1 MIRLTKS
8 ELKDA
13 IVKAKEETGTLILAH
28 TYQDPDI
35 IDIADITGDSFA
47 LSKAAA
53 NIHDKNRVLLCG
65 VRFMA
70 DTVKILSPEKEV
82 VLSHKSATCPMAEQI
97 LPERVRRFREEN
109 PDVCV
114 CAYINTSTE
123 LKAECDVCVTS
134 STAVKIVSSLPSDK
148 VLFIPDQNL
157 GSYVRQFVPN
167 KEIILWDGCCP
178 THHSVSVKDVQE
190 AKAKHPNAKI
200 AVHPECRK
208 DVVDLCDFV
217 GSTSEII
224 TFCKSCDDDVII
236 ATERGVCDKLSR
248 DYPERGFYQL
258 ASDKLTCSNMK
269 MTTLE
274 NVYKALI
281 GEFGDVIEIDEEL
294 RLKAKRSIDNML
306 KYGG

>member
-1 MIRLTKS
+1 MNTT
-8 ELKDA
+8 ELKQA
-13 IVKAKEETGTLILAH
+13 ILQAKKDTGTLILAH
-28 TYQDPDI
+28 TYQAPDI
-35 IDIADITGDSFA
+35 IDIADISGDSFA

-53 NIHDKNRVLLCG
+53 GMPEVRRVLLCG

-82 VLSHKSATCPMAEQI
+82 VLSHKRATCPMAEQI
-97 LPERVRRFREEN
+97 APERVRAFRQEH

-134 STAVKIVSSLPSDK
+134 STAVKIVSSLPSEK

-157 GSYVRQFVPN
+157 GGYVAQFVPE

-190 AKAKHPNAKI
+190 AKAKHPGAKI
-200 AVHPECRK
+200 AVHPECRRE
-208 DVVDLCDFV
+208 VVELCDFI

-224 TFCKSCDDDVII
+224 SYCKRVSDDVII
-236 ATERGVCDKLSR
+236 ATERGVCEKLAR
-248 DYPERGFYQL
+248 DYPERGFFQL
-258 ASDKLTCSNMK
+258 APGKLTCPNMK
-269 MTTLE
+269 MTTLQ
-274 NVYKALI
+274 NVYDALL
-281 GEFGDVIEIDEEL
+281 GNFGDVIEIEESL
-294 RLKAKRSIDNML
+294 RLRAKRSIDNML

>member
-1 MIRLTKS
+1 MNTS
-8 ELKDA
+8 ELKQA
-13 IVKAKEETGTLILAH
+13 IIQAKKNTGTLVLAH

-53 NIHDKNRVLLCG
+53 KMPEVKRVLLCG

-82 VLSHKSATCPMAEQI
+82 VLSHRKATCPMAEQI
-97 LPERVRRFREEN
+97 SPERVRAFREEN

-134 STAVKIVSSLPSDK
+134 STAVKIVSSLPSKK

-157 GSYVRQFVPN
+157 GGYVAQFVPD

-178 THHSVSVKDVQE
+178 THHSVSVKDVQD
-190 AKAKHPNAKI
+190 AKAAHPGAKI
-200 AVHPECRK
+200 AVHPECRR
-208 DVVDLCDFV
+208 DVVALCDFI

-224 TFCKSCDDDVII
+224 EYCKSVSDDVII
-236 ATERGVCDKLSR
+236 ATERGV
-248 DYPERGFYQL
+248 
-258 ASDKLTCSNMK
+258 
-269 MTTLE
+269 
-274 NVYKALI
+274 
-281 GEFGDVIEIDEEL
+281 
-294 RLKAKRSIDNML
+294 
-306 KYGG
+306 

>member
-1 MIRLTKS
+1 
-8 ELKDA
+8 
-13 IVKAKEETGTLILAH
+13 
-28 TYQDPDI
+28 
-35 IDIADITGDSFA
+35 
-47 LSKAAA
+47 
-53 NIHDKNRVLLCG
+53 
-65 VRFMA
+65 
-70 DTVKILSPEKEV
+70 
-82 VLSHKSATCPMAEQI
+82 MAEQI
-97 LPERVRRFREEN
+97 APEKVRRFREEN
-109 PDVCV
+109 HDVCV

-134 STAVKIVSSLPSDK
+134 STAVKIVSALPSKK

-157 GSYVRQFVPN
+157 GGYVSQFVPD

-178 THHSVSVKDVQE
+178 THHSVSVKDVE
-190 AKAKHPNAKI
+190 DARTKHPDAKI

-208 DVVDLCDFV
+208 AVVDLCDFV

-224 TFCKSCDDDVII
+224 NFCKNCNDDVII

-258 ASDKLTCSNMK
+258 APGKLTCPNMK

-274 NVYKALI
+274 NVYRALL
-281 GEFGDVIEIDEEL
+281 GEFGDVIEIDEDL

>member
-1 MIRLTKS
+1 MNHA
-8 ELKDA
+8 ELKQA
-13 IVKAKEETGTLILAH
+13 ILQAKQETGTLVLAH

-53 NIHDKNRVLLCG
+53 QVTDKRRVLMCG

-70 DTVKILSPEKEV
+70 DTVKILSPDKEV
-82 VLSHKSATCPMAEQI
+82 ILSHRKAACPMAEQI
-97 LPERVRRFREEN
+97 APERVRAFREEH

-114 CAYINTSTE
+114 CAYINTTTA

-134 STAVKIVSSLPSDK
+134 STAVKIVKALPAERI
-148 VLFIPDQNL
+148 LFIPDQNL
-157 GSYVRQFVPN
+157 GSYVRQFVPE

-178 THHSVSVKDVQE
+178 THHSVSVGDVE
-190 AKAKHPNAKI
+190 AARAAHPGAKI

-208 DVVDLCDFV
+208 AVVELCDFI

-224 TFCKSCDDDVII
+224 SYAKSVDGDVII
-236 ATERGVCDKLSR
+236 ATERGVCDKLRR

-258 ASDKLTCSNMK
+258 APHKLVCPNMK
-269 MTTLE
+269 MTTLQ
-274 NVYKALI
+274 NVYDALL
-281 GEFGDVIEIDEEL
+281 GNFGDVIEIEESL
-294 RLKAKRSIDNML
+294 RLRAKRSIDNML

>member
-1 MIRLTKS
+1 MNTS
-8 ELKDA
+8 ELKQA
-13 IVKAKEETGTLILAH
+13 IMQAKKDTGTLVLAH

-35 IDIADITGDSFA
+35 IDIADISGDSFA

-53 NIHDKNRVLLCG
+53 KMPEVRRVLLCG

-82 VLSHKSATCPMAEQI
+82 VLSHRKATCPMAEQI
-97 LPERVRRFREEN
+97 SPERVRAFRQEN

-134 STAVKIVSSLPSDK
+134 STAVKIVSSLPSKK

-157 GSYVRQFVPN
+157 GSYVAKYVPE

-178 THHSVSVKDVQE
+178 THHSVSVKDVQD
-190 AKAKHPNAKI
+190 AKAKHPGAKI

-208 DVVDLCDFV
+208 EVVALCDFI

-224 TFCKSCDDDVII
+224 NYCKSVSDDVVI
-236 ATERGVCDKLSR
+236 ATEKGVCDKLSR
-248 DYPERGFYQL
+248 DYPERGFFQL
-258 ASDKLTCSNMK
+258 APTKLVCPNMK
-269 MTTLE
+269 MTTLQ
-274 NVYKALI
+274 NVYDAIL
-281 GEFGDVIEIDEEL
+281 GNFGDVIEIEEEL

>member
-1 MIRLTKS
+1 MNTS
-8 ELKDA
+8 ELKQA
-13 IVKAKEETGTLILAH
+13 IMQAKKDTGTLVLAH

-35 IDIADITGDSFA
+35 IDIADISGDSFA

-53 NIHDKNRVLLCG
+53 KMPEVRRVLLCG

-82 VLSHKSATCPMAEQI
+82 VLSHRKATCPMAEQI
-97 LPERVRRFREEN
+97 SPERVRAFRQEN

-134 STAVKIVSSLPSDK
+134 STAVKIVSSLPSKK

-157 GSYVRQFVPN
+157 GSYVAKFVPE

-178 THHSVSVKDVQE
+178 THHSVSVKDVQD
-190 AKAKHPNAKI
+190 AKAKHPGAKI

-208 DVVDLCDFV
+208 EVVALCDFI

-224 TFCKSCDDDVII
+224 NYCKSVSDDVVI
-236 ATERGVCDKLSR
+236 ATEKGVCDKLSR
-248 DYPERGFYQL
+248 DYPERGFFQL
-258 ASDKLTCSNMK
+258 APTKLVCPNMK
-269 MTTLE
+269 MTTLQ
-274 NVYKALI
+274 NVYDAIL
-281 GEFGDVIEIDEEL
+281 GNFGDVIEIEEEL

>member
-1 MIRLTKS
+1 MKNS
-8 ELKDA
+8 ELKQA
-13 IVKAKEETGTLILAH
+13 IMKVKKETGTLILAH

-35 IDIADITGDSFA
+35 IDVADISGDSFA

-53 NIHDKNRVLLCG
+53 KMPEVKRVLLCG

-82 VLSHKSATCPMAEQI
+82 ILSHRNATCPMAEQI
-97 LPERVRRFREEN
+97 APERVRKFRVEN

-134 STAVKIVSSLPSDK
+134 STAVKIVSSLPSKK

-157 GSYVRQFVPN
+157 GGYVSKFVPD

-178 THHSVSVKDVQE
+178 THHSVSVKDVLE
-190 AKAKHPNAKI
+190 AKAKHPGAKI

-208 DVVDLCDFV
+208 DVVDLCDFI

-224 TFCKSCDDDVII
+224 DYCKKCGDDVVI
-236 ATERGVCDKLSR
+236 ATEKGVCDKLSR

-258 ASDKLTCSNMK
+258 APNKLVCPNMK
-269 MTTLE
+269 MTTLD
-274 NVYKALI
+274 NVYKAIL
-281 GEFGDVIEIDEEL
+281 GEFGDVIEIEEEL

>member
-1 MIRLTKS
+1 MNKS
-8 ELKDA
+8 ELKKAILDA
-13 IVKAKEETGTLILAH
+13 KNETGTLILAH

-35 IDIADITGDSFA
+35 VDIADITGDSFA

-53 NIHDKNRVLLCG
+53 KIENKNRVLLCG

-82 VLSHKSATCPMAEQI
+82 ILSHRHATCPMAEQI
-97 LPERVRRFREEN
+97 APERVRQFKEEN

-134 STAVKIVSSLPSDK
+134 STAVKIVKALPYEK
-148 VLFIPDQNL
+148 ILFIPDKNL
-157 GSYVRQFVPN
+157 GGYVRSFVPE

-178 THHSVSVKDVQE
+178 THHSVSVKDVTD
-190 AKAKHPNAKI
+190 AKAKHPDAKI
-200 AVHPECRK
+200 AVHPECRSE
-208 DVVDLCDFV
+208 VVAMCDFV

-224 TFCKSCDDDVII
+224 DFCKSCEGDVII

-248 DYPERGFYQL
+248 DYPDRGFYQL
-258 ASDKLTCSNMK
+258 ASNKLTCPNMK
-269 MTTLE
+269 MTTLDG
-274 NVYKALI
+274 VYKALT
-281 GEFGDVIEIDEEL
+281 GEFGDIIEIDKDIRL
-294 RLKAKRSIDNML
+294 RAKRSIDNML

>member
-1 MIRLTKS
+1 MNHA
-8 ELKDA
+8 ELKQA
-13 IVKAKEETGTLILAH
+13 ILQAKQETGTLVLAH

-35 IDIADITGDSFA
+35 IDIADIIGDSFA

-53 NIHDKNRVLLCG
+53 QVTDKRRVLMCG

-70 DTVKILSPEKEV
+70 DTVKILSPDKEV
-82 VLSHKSATCPMAEQI
+82 ILSHRKAACPMAEQI
-97 LPERVRRFREEN
+97 APERVRAFREEN

-114 CAYINTSTE
+114 CAYINTTTA

-134 STAVKIVSSLPSDK
+134 STAVKIVKALPAERI
-148 VLFIPDQNL
+148 LFIPDQNL
-157 GSYVRQFVPN
+157 GGYVRQFVPE

-178 THHSVSVKDVQE
+178 THHSVSVGDVE
-190 AKAKHPNAKI
+190 AARAAHPGAKI

-208 DVVDLCDFV
+208 EVVELCDFI

-224 TFCKSCDDDVII
+224 SYAKSVDGDVII
-236 ATERGVCDKLSR
+236 ATERGVCDKLRR

-258 ASDKLTCSNMK
+258 APHKLVCPNMK
-269 MTTLE
+269 MTTLQ
-274 NVYKALI
+274 NVYDALL
-281 GEFGDVIEIDEEL
+281 GNFGDVIEIEEEL

>member
-1 MIRLTKS
+1 MNTT
-8 ELKDA
+8 ELKQA
-13 IVKAKEETGTLILAH
+13 ILQAKKDTGTLILAH
-28 TYQDPDI
+28 TYQAPDI
-35 IDIADITGDSFA
+35 IDIADISGDSFA

-53 NIHDKNRVLLCG
+53 GMPEVRRVLLCG

-82 VLSHKSATCPMAEQI
+82 VLSHKKATCPMAEQI
-97 LPERVRRFREEN
+97 APERVRAFRQEH

-134 STAVKIVSSLPSDK
+134 STAVKIVSSLPSEK

-157 GSYVRQFVPN
+157 GGYVAQFVPE

-190 AKAKHPNAKI
+190 AKAKHPGAKI
-200 AVHPECRK
+200 AVHPECRRE
-208 DVVDLCDFV
+208 VVELCDFI

-224 TFCKSCDDDVII
+224 GYCKRVSDDVII
-236 ATERGVCDKLSR
+236 ATERGVCEKLVR
-248 DYPERGFYQL
+248 DYPERGFFQL
-258 ASDKLTCSNMK
+258 APGKLTCPNMK
-269 MTTLE
+269 MTTLQ
-274 NVYKALI
+274 NVYDALL
-281 GEFGDVIEIDEEL
+281 GNFGDVIEIEESL
-294 RLKAKRSIDNML
+294 RLRAKRSIDNML

>member
-1 MIRLTKS
+1 MKTA
-8 ELKDA
+8 ELKEA
-13 IVKAKEETGTLILAH
+13 ILKAKEETGTLVLAH
-28 TYQDPDI
+28 TYQAPDI

-47 LSKAAA
+47 LAKAAT
-53 NIHDKNRVLLCG
+53 NIPDKKRVLLCG

-97 LPERVRRFREEN
+97 APERVRAFREEN

-134 STAVKIVSSLPSDK
+134 STAVKIVSALPSEK

-157 GSYVRQFVPN
+157 GGYVSRFVPE
-167 KEIILWDGCCP
+167 KEILLWDGCCP
-178 THHSVSVKDVQE
+178 THHSVSVKDVLE
-190 AKAKHPNAKI
+190 AKAKHPGAKI

-208 DVVDLCDFV
+208 EVVALCDFI

-224 TFCKSCDDDVII
+224 NYCKSVEDDVII

-258 ASDKLTCSNMK
+258 APNKLTCPNMK
-269 MTTLE
+269 MTTLQ
-274 NVYKALI
+274 NVYDALL
-281 GEFGDVIEIDEEL
+281 GNFGDVIEIDEEL

>member
-1 MIRLTKS
+1 MNTA
-8 ELKDA
+8 ELKQA
-13 IVKAKEETGTLILAH
+13 ILQAKKDTGTLILAH
-28 TYQDPDI
+28 TYQAPDI

-53 NIHDKNRVLLCG
+53 KMPEVRRVLLCG

-82 VLSHKSATCPMAEQI
+82 VLSHRRATCPMAEQI
-97 LPERVRRFREEN
+97 APERVRAFREEH
-109 PDVCV
+109 PDACV

-134 STAVKIVSSLPSDK
+134 STAVKIVSALPSRK

-157 GSYVRQFVPN
+157 GSYVAQFVPD

-190 AKAKHPNAKI
+190 AKAKHPGAKI
-200 AVHPECRK
+200 AVHPECRRE
-208 DVVDLCDFV
+208 VVALCDFI

-224 TFCKSCDDDVII
+224 DYCKQVSDDVII

-248 DYPERGFYQL
+248 DFPERGFYQL
-258 ASDKLTCSNMK
+258 APGKLTCPNMK
-269 MTTLE
+269 MTTLQ
-274 NVYKALI
+274 NVYDALL
-281 GEFGDVIEIDEEL
+281 GNFGDVIEIEEEL
-294 RLKAKRSIDNML
+294 RVKAKRSIDNML

>member
-1 MIRLTKS
+1 MNTT
-8 ELKDA
+8 ELKQA
-13 IVKAKEETGTLILAH
+13 IIQAKKETDTLVLAH
-28 TYQDPDI
+28 TYQAPEI

-53 NIHDKNRVLLCG
+53 KMTDKKRVLLCG

-97 LPERVRRFREEN
+97 APERVRAFREEN

-134 STAVKIVSSLPSDK
+134 STAVKIVSSLPSQK

-157 GSYVRQFVPN
+157 GGYVAKFVPE

-178 THHSVSVKDVQE
+178 THHSVSVKDVLD
-190 AKAKHPNAKI
+190 AKAKHPGAKI

-208 DVVDLCDFV
+208 EVVDLCDFI

-224 TFCKSCDDDVII
+224 DFCKNCEEDVLI

-258 ASDKLTCSNMK
+258 APNKLVCPNMK

-274 NVYKALI
+274 NVYKALL
-281 GEFGDVIEIDEEL
+281 GEFGDVIEIEEEL

>member
-1 MIRLTKS
+1 MKNS
-8 ELKDA
+8 ELKQA
-13 IVKAKEETGTLILAH
+13 IMKVKKETGTLILAH

-35 IDIADITGDSFA
+35 IDVADISGDSFA
-47 LSKAAA
+47 LSKSAA
-53 NIHDKNRVLLCG
+53 KMPEVKRVLLCG

-82 VLSHKSATCPMAEQI
+82 ILSHRNATCPMAEQI
-97 LPERVRRFREEN
+97 APERVRKFREEN

-134 STAVKIVSSLPSDK
+134 STAVKIVSSLPSKK

-157 GSYVRQFVPN
+157 GGYVSKFVPD

-178 THHSVSVKDVQE
+178 THHSVSVKDLLE
-190 AKAKHPNAKI
+190 AKAKHPGAKI

-208 DVVDLCDFV
+208 DVVDLCDFI

-224 TFCKSCDDDVII
+224 DYCKKCGDDVVI
-236 ATERGVCDKLSR
+236 ATEKGVCDKLSR

-258 ASDKLTCSNMK
+258 APNKLVCPNMK
-269 MTTLE
+269 MTTLD
-274 NVYKALI
+274 NVYKAIL
-281 GEFGDVIEIDEEL
+281 GEFGDVIEIEEEL

>member
-1 MIRLTKS
+1 MNHA
-8 ELKDA
+8 ELKQA
-13 IVKAKEETGTLILAH
+13 ILQAKQETGTLVLAH

-53 NIHDKNRVLLCG
+53 QVTDKRRVLMCG

-70 DTVKILSPEKEV
+70 DTVKILSPDKEV
-82 VLSHKSATCPMAEQI
+82 ILSHRKAACPMAEQI
-97 LPERVRRFREEN
+97 APERVRAFREEN

-114 CAYINTSTE
+114 CAYINTTTA

-134 STAVKIVSSLPSDK
+134 STAVKIVKALPAERI
-148 VLFIPDQNL
+148 LFIPDQNL
-157 GSYVRQFVPN
+157 GGYVRQFVPE

-178 THHSVSVKDVQE
+178 THHSVSVGDVE
-190 AKAKHPNAKI
+190 AARAAHPGAKI

-208 DVVDLCDFV
+208 EVVELCDFI

-224 TFCKSCDDDVII
+224 SYAKSVDGDVII
-236 ATERGVCDKLSR
+236 ATERGVCDKLRR

-258 ASDKLTCSNMK
+258 APHKLVCPNMK
-269 MTTLE
+269 MTTLQ
-274 NVYKALI
+274 NVYDALL
-281 GEFGDVIEIDEEL
+281 GNFGDVIEIEEEL

>member
-1 MIRLTKS
+1 MTRS
-8 ELKDA
+8 ELKEA
-13 IVKAKEETGTLILAH
+13 ILQAKKDTGTLVLAH

-53 NIHDKNRVLLCG
+53 DIKDKKRVLLCG

-97 LPERVRRFREEN
+97 APERVRQFKKEN

-134 STAVKIVSSLPSDK
+134 STAVKIVSALPSNK
-148 VLFIPDQNL
+148 ILFIPDQNL
-157 GSYVRQFVPN
+157 GGYVREFVPN
-167 KEIILWDGCCP
+167 KDIILWDGCCP
-178 THHSVSVKDVQE
+178 THHSISVKDVTE
-190 AKAKHPNAKI
+190 AKEKHPNAKI

-208 DVVDLCDFV
+208 EVVDLCDFV

-224 TFCKSCDDDVII
+224 NFCKSCDRDVII

-248 DYPERGFYQL
+248 DYPDRGFYQL
-258 ASDKLTCSNMK
+258 AQSKLTCPNMK

-274 NVYKALI
+274 NVYKALL

>member
-1 MIRLTKS
+1 MNTT
-8 ELKDA
+8 ELKQA
-13 IVKAKEETGTLILAH
+13 ILQAKKDTGTLILAH
-28 TYQDPDI
+28 TYQAPDI
-35 IDIADITGDSFA
+35 IDIADISGDSFA

-53 NIHDKNRVLLCG
+53 GMPEVRRVLLCG

-82 VLSHKSATCPMAEQI
+82 VLSHKKATCPMAEQI
-97 LPERVRRFREEN
+97 APERVRVFRQEH

-134 STAVKIVSSLPSDK
+134 STAVKIVSSLPSEK

-157 GSYVRQFVPN
+157 GGYVAQFVPE

-190 AKAKHPNAKI
+190 AKAKHPGAKI
-200 AVHPECRK
+200 AVHPECRRE
-208 DVVDLCDFV
+208 VVELCDFI

-224 TFCKSCDDDVII
+224 SYCKRVSDDVII
-236 ATERGVCDKLSR
+236 ATERGVCEKLAR
-248 DYPERGFYQL
+248 DYPERGFFQL
-258 ASDKLTCSNMK
+258 APGKLTCPNMK
-269 MTTLE
+269 MTTLQ
-274 NVYKALI
+274 NVYDALL
-281 GEFGDVIEIDEEL
+281 GNFGDVIEIEESL
-294 RLKAKRSIDNML
+294 RLRAKRSIDNML

>member
-1 MIRLTKS
+1 MKNS
-8 ELKDA
+8 ELKQA
-13 IVKAKEETGTLILAH
+13 IMKAKKETGTLILAH

-35 IDIADITGDSFA
+35 IDVADISGDSFA

-53 NIHDKNRVLLCG
+53 KMPEVKRVLLCG

-82 VLSHKSATCPMAEQI
+82 ILSHRNATCPMAEQI
-97 LPERVRRFREEN
+97 APERVRKFREEN

-134 STAVKIVSSLPSDK
+134 STAVKIVSSLPSKK

-157 GSYVRQFVPN
+157 GGYVSKFVPD

-178 THHSVSVKDVQE
+178 THHSVSVKDVLE
-190 AKAKHPNAKI
+190 AKAKHPGAKI

-208 DVVDLCDFV
+208 DVVDLCDFI

-224 TFCKSCDDDVII
+224 DYCKKCGDDVVI
-236 ATERGVCDKLSR
+236 ATEKGVCDKLSR

-258 ASDKLTCSNMK
+258 APNKLVCPNMK
-269 MTTLE
+269 MTTLD
-274 NVYKALI
+274 NVYKAIL
-281 GEFGDVIEIDEEL
+281 GKFGDVIEIEEEL

>member
-1 MIRLTKS
+1 MKNS
-8 ELKDA
+8 ELKQA
-13 IVKAKEETGTLILAH
+13 IMKVKKETGTLILAH

-35 IDIADITGDSFA
+35 IDVADISGDSFA

-53 NIHDKNRVLLCG
+53 KMPEVKRVLLCG

-82 VLSHKSATCPMAEQI
+82 ILSHRNATCPMAEQI
-97 LPERVRRFREEN
+97 APERVRKFREEN

-134 STAVKIVSSLPSDK
+134 STAVKIVSSLPSKK

-157 GSYVRQFVPN
+157 GGYVSKFVPD

-178 THHSVSVKDVQE
+178 THHSVSVKDVLE
-190 AKAKHPNAKI
+190 AKAKHPGAKI

-208 DVVDLCDFV
+208 DVVDLCDFI

-224 TFCKSCDDDVII
+224 DYCKKCGDDVVI
-236 ATERGVCDKLSR
+236 ATEKGVCDKLSR

-258 ASDKLTCSNMK
+258 APNKLVCPNMK
-269 MTTLE
+269 MTTLD
-274 NVYKALI
+274 NVYKAIL
-281 GEFGDVIEIDEEL
+281 GEFGDVIEIEEEL

>member
-1 MIRLTKS
+1 MNTT
-8 ELKDA
+8 ELKQA
-13 IVKAKEETGTLILAH
+13 ILQAKKDTGTLILAH
-28 TYQDPDI
+28 TYQAPDI
-35 IDIADITGDSFA
+35 IDIADISGDSFA

-53 NIHDKNRVLLCG
+53 GMPEVRRVLLCG

-82 VLSHKSATCPMAEQI
+82 VLSHKKATCPMAEQI
-97 LPERVRRFREEN
+97 APERVRAFREEH

-134 STAVKIVSSLPSDK
+134 STAVKIVSSLPSEK

-157 GSYVRQFVPN
+157 GGYVAQFVPE

-190 AKAKHPNAKI
+190 AKAKHPGAKI
-200 AVHPECRK
+200 AVHPECRRE
-208 DVVDLCDFV
+208 VVELCDFI

-224 TFCKSCDDDVII
+224 SYCKRVSDDVII
-236 ATERGVCDKLSR
+236 ATERGVCEKLAR
-248 DYPERGFYQL
+248 DYPERGFFQL
-258 ASDKLTCSNMK
+258 APGKLTCPNMK
-269 MTTLE
+269 MTTLQ
-274 NVYKALI
+274 NVYDALL
-281 GEFGDVIEIDEEL
+281 GNFGDVIEIEESL
-294 RLKAKRSIDNML
+294 RLRAKRSIDNML

>member
-1 MIRLTKS
+1 MNTT
-8 ELKDA
+8 ELKQA
-13 IVKAKEETGTLILAH
+13 ILQAKKDTGTLILAH
-28 TYQDPDI
+28 TYQAPDI
-35 IDIADITGDSFA
+35 IDIADISGDSFA

-53 NIHDKNRVLLCG
+53 GMPEVRRVLLCG

-82 VLSHKSATCPMAEQI
+82 VLSHKKATCPMAEQI
-97 LPERVRRFREEN
+97 APERVRAFRQEH

-134 STAVKIVSSLPSDK
+134 STAVKIVSSLPSEK

-157 GSYVRQFVPN
+157 GGYVAQFVPE

-190 AKAKHPNAKI
+190 AKAKHPGAKI
-200 AVHPECRK
+200 AVHPECRRE
-208 DVVDLCDFV
+208 VVELCDFI

-224 TFCKSCDDDVII
+224 SYCKRVSDDVII
-236 ATERGVCDKLSR
+236 ATERGVCEKLAR
-248 DYPERGFYQL
+248 DYSERGFFQL
-258 ASDKLTCSNMK
+258 APGKLTCPNMK
-269 MTTLE
+269 MTTLQ
-274 NVYKALI
+274 NVYDALL
-281 GEFGDVIEIDEEL
+281 GNFGDVIEIEESL
-294 RLKAKRSIDNML
+294 RLRAKRSIDNML

>member
-1 MIRLTKS
+1 MTKS
-8 ELKDA
+8 ELKEA
-13 IVKAKEETGTLILAH
+13 IIKAKEETGTLILAH

-53 NIHDKNRVLLCG
+53 DIHDKNRVLLCG

-82 VLSHKSATCPMAEQI
+82 VLSHKDATCPMAEQI
-97 LPERVRRFREEN
+97 SPDRVRKFREEN
-109 PDVCV
+109 PDICV

-134 STAVKIVSSLPSDK
+134 STAVKIVSSLPSKK

-157 GSYVRQFVPN
+157 GGYVRQFVPD

-178 THHSVSVKDVQE
+178 THHSVSVKDVE
-190 AKAKHPNAKI
+190 SAKAKYPGAKI

-208 DVVDLCDFV
+208 EVVDLCDFV

-224 TFCKSCDDDVII
+224 SFCKSCEDDVII
-236 ATERGVCDKLSR
+236 ATECGVCDKLSR

-258 ASDKLTCSNMK
+258 APNKLVCKNMK

-274 NVYKALI
+274 NVYKTLI
-281 GEFGDVIEIDEEL
+281 GEFGDVIEINEEL
-294 RLKAKRSIDNML
+294 RLKAKRSIENML

>member
-1 MIRLTKS
+1 MNTT
-8 ELKDA
+8 ELKQA
-13 IVKAKEETGTLILAH
+13 ILQAKKDTGTLILAH
-28 TYQDPDI
+28 TYQAPDI
-35 IDIADITGDSFA
+35 IDIADISGDSFA

-53 NIHDKNRVLLCG
+53 GMPEVRRVLLCG

-82 VLSHKSATCPMAEQI
+82 VLSHKKATCPMAEQI
-97 LPERVRRFREEN
+97 APERVRAFRQEH

-134 STAVKIVSSLPSDK
+134 STAVKIVSSLPSEK

-157 GSYVRQFVPN
+157 GGYVAQFVPE

-178 THHSVSVKDVQE
+178 THHSVSVKDVQD
-190 AKAKHPNAKI
+190 AKAKHPGAKI
-200 AVHPECRK
+200 AVHPECRRE
-208 DVVDLCDFV
+208 VVELCDFI

-224 TFCKSCDDDVII
+224 SYCKRVSDDVII
-236 ATERGVCDKLSR
+236 ATERGVCEKLAR
-248 DYPERGFYQL
+248 DYPERGFFQL
-258 ASDKLTCSNMK
+258 APGKLTCPNMK
-269 MTTLE
+269 MTTLQ
-274 NVYKALI
+274 NVYDALL
-281 GEFGDVIEIDEEL
+281 GNFGDVIEIEESL
-294 RLKAKRSIDNML
+294 RLRAKRSIDNML

>member
-1 MIRLTKS
+1 MTKS

-13 IVKAKEETGTLILAH
+13 IIKAKEETGTLILAH

-35 IDIADITGDSFA
+35 VDIADITGDSFA

-53 NIHDKNRVLLCG
+53 DIHDKHRVLLCG

-97 LPERVRRFREEN
+97 SPERVRRFREEN

-134 STAVKIVSSLPSDK
+134 STAVKIVSALPSDK

-157 GSYVRQFVPN
+157 GSYVREAVTN

-178 THHSVSVKDVQE
+178 THHSVSVKDVQD
-190 AKAKHPNAKI
+190 AKAKYPNAKI

-224 TFCKSCDDDVII
+224 TFCKECSDDVVI

-258 ASDKLTCSNMK
+258 ACDKLTCTNMK

-281 GEFGDVIEIDEEL
+281 GEFGEVIEIEEEL